1 MSVLRTTRDGCY
13 QLTNN
18 YYGTYLAPAADPLAD
33 VVITKEQMEGFELS
47 DDIARIPS
55 ELWSRWIQLCI
66 EMVRRNNADLEV
78 SCRIL
83 RSEADPS
90 IYRIMVPVQQVTT
103 VSVRVDSFDSAVDIE
118 TGETVT
124 QYPPEGWRPVG
135 SSHSHNTM
143 EAFFSGTDD
152 KYELGDPGLH
162 IVVGKFDLTDLSYDS
177 TASVTAN
184 YRRFIIEPDKVVDLT
199 AHPTATYHKNVLDVI
214 KLSGNTRPLTATVG
228 TYKADDFNYAYDP
241 AWMRPTSYV
250 TNDSDQVKT
259 ELIYVMEAID
269 EVLKTCKDKRLSAA
283 DVLQQLAFDI
293 EDIAES
299 QRPVSHAIDDPFY
312 WSV

>member
-13 QLTNN
+13 QLTSN

-83 RSEADPS
+83 RSAADPS
-90 IYRIMVPVQQVTT
+90 IYRIIVPVQQVTS
-103 VSVRVDSFDSAVDIE
+103 VSVRVDSFDKAIDIE

-143 EAFFSGTDD
+143 AAFFSGTDD

-162 IVVGKFDLTDLSYDS
+162 IVVGQFNLLDNSYES

-184 YRRFIIEPDKVVDLT
+184 YRRFIIEPDKVVDLEP
-199 AHPTATYHKNVLDVI
+199 HPTATYHKNVLDVI
-214 KLSGNTRPLTATVG
+214 KLSGRAPAPHSTVG
-228 TYKADDFNYAYDP
+228 SVKADPYDYVYDP
-241 AWMRPTSYV
+241 SWMRPMSY
-250 TNDSDQVKT
+250 TTPATDQVKT

-269 EVLKTCKDKRLSAA
+269 DVIKACKDKQLSAA
-283 DVLQQLAFDI
+283 DVLTQLAFDI

-299 QRPVSHAIDDPFY
+299 QQPASHAIDDPFY

>member
-1 MSVLRTTRDGCY
+1 MTVLRTTRDGCFS
-13 QLTNN
+13 LTSN
-18 YYGTYLAPAADPLAD
+18 YYGTYIAPVADPLAD
-33 VVITKEQMEGFELS
+33 TIITKEQMEGFELS

-66 EMVRRNNADLEV
+66 EMVKRNNADLEV
-78 SCRIL
+78 SCRLL

-90 IYRIMVPVQQVTT
+90 VYRILVPVQQVTT

-143 EAFFSGTDD
+143 NAFFSGTDD

-162 IVVGKFDLTDLSYDS
+162 IVVGEFDVKTLSYELV
-177 TASVTAN
+177 ASVTAN
-184 YRRFIIEPDKVVDLT
+184 FRRFLIDPDKVVDVT
-199 AHPTATYHKNVLDVI
+199 PHDSATYHPNVLDAI
-214 KLSGNTRPLTATVG
+214 KLSGAVLPVRTATKSMSHYG
-228 TYKADDFNYAYDP
+228 LDDWEYDYNP
-241 AWMRPTSYV
+241 VFRSTSSFLS
-250 TNDSDQVKT
+250 TDSDQVKP
-259 ELIYVMEAID
+259 ELIYVMDAVD
-269 EVLKTCKDKRLSAA
+269 DVVKACQNKGLSVA

-293 EDIAES
+293 EDRAES
-299 QRPVSHAIDDPFY
+299 ARPDTDPFY